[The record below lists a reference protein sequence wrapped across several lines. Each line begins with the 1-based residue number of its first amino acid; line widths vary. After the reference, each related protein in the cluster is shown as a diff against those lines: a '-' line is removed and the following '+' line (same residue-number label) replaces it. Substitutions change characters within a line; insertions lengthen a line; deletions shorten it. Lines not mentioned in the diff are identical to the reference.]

1 MEPALSK
8 QILEEIKI
16 IKEEIIQIKDN
27 MPDKEMFLTAE
38 EKKLL
43 EESYINEKQGK
54 TISSS
59 ALRKK
64 LGI

>member
-1 MEPALSK
+1 MDTAISK
-8 QILEEIKI
+8 QILEEIKT
-16 IKEEIIQIKDN
+16 IKEEILQIKVN

-43 EESYINEKQGK
+43 EASYTNEKQGK
-54 TISSS
+54 TISNSS
-59 ALRKK
+59 LRKK